1 MYLWA
6 DGIYSGLRAEDEKLC
21 LLVVI
26 GVPLLSSV
34 SIVMRRCNFKTF
46 TPSSPEMVREERTSR
61 PQAPRFRRLFGCS
74 RWGSLTRPQVGEFGW
89 PPGLA
94 L

>member
-46 TPSSPEMVREERTSR
+46 TPSSPEMVREERTVPPSGAQV
-61 PQAPRFRRLFGCS
+61 QAPLRVLK
-74 RWGSLTRPQVGEFGW
+74 VGEFGW